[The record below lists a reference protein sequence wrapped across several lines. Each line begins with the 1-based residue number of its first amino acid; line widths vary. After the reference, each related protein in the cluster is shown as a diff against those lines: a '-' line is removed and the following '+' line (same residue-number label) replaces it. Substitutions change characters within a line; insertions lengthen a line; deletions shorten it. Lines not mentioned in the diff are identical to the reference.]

1 MVESCVSFSILTDKY
16 GELKITLD
24 SAEKNF
30 SSDVDTFSQGLSPS
44 PSIKSLNS
52 TNNSEDLCA
61 GKRRRIVSSSTES
74 LLTTDSFFDNEEV
87 VLRSSTPVSETSDET
102 ENLSDVSFTSCV
114 SRVSELSI
122 MTSSS
127 QETVTSKNISYLKEK
142 NVNNLSEMRYGP
154 RRKSVSYEETNKE
167 RYGGWA
173 EGDWRSAMKPK
184 EKKVPAPNA
193 YKSNTSTGHSSFIKN
208 ASFQGSDRANYKSRI
223 PALADRP
230 SYHSPSSGR
239 FYQANP
245 VAYSAKSQVS
255 NQSASQ
261 NVPLNNIQNPIK
273 LVIATDTNGNM
284 KIRFS
289 NQKKDE
295 SWSISGALELSE
307 RIDVCKI
314 PVPSHK

>member
-1 MVESCVSFSILTDKY
+1 MTESCVSFSILTDKY

-30 SSDVDTFSQGLSPS
+30 SSDIDTFSQGLSPS
-44 PSIKSLNS
+44 PSIKSLNC

-102 ENLSDVSFTSCV
+102 ESLSDVSFTSCV

-122 MTSSS
+122 TTSSS
-127 QETVTSKNISYLKEK
+127 QETVTSKNISLKAK
-142 NVNNLSEMRYGP
+142 NVNYFSEIHYGH
-154 RRKSVSYEETNKE
+154 RRKSITYEEKNKE

-184 EKKVPAPNA
+184 ETKVPAPNA
-193 YKSNTSTGHSSFIKN
+193 YKSDTSTEHSSFIKN

-230 SYHSPSSGR
+230 SYHSSSSGR
-239 FYQANP
+239 VYPANP
-245 VAYSAKSQVS
+245 VTYPTKSQVS
-255 NQSASQ
+255 NQSASR
-261 NVPLNNIQNPIK
+261 NVPLNNVQQPIK
-273 LVIATDTNGNM
+273 LIIATDSNGNM

-289 NQKKDE
+289 NQKTDE
-295 SWSISGALELSE
+295 SWSISGASELSE